1 MKISGCTINE
11 KCRPY
16 SHDSKSDQILF
27 IASFLIEKNEK
38 YSWRASCEVDLA
50 DGKFSIK
57 GNFIQLHSNLFLDHV
72 NI

>member
-1 MKISGCTINE
+1 VRISGCAINE
-11 KCRPY
+11 KHRPY
-16 SHDSKSDQILF
+16 SHDSKSDQILC
-27 IASFLIEKNEK
+27 IASFLIEKNAK
-38 YSWRASCEVDLA
+38 YSWRVSCEVDLA

>member
-1 MKISGCTINE
+1 VAVLNE
-11 KCRPY
+11 KHRPY
-16 SHDSKSDQILF
+16 SHNSKSDQILF

-50 DGKFSIK
+50 DGKFFIK
-57 GNFIQLHSNLFLDHV
+57 GNFIQLHGNLFLDHV